1 MWLENKFSK
10 LPSENDFLLLGKQ
23 LFEIYYLTLFV
34 KYNIRDEIMQ
44 EDVRL
49 SGISWYFPI
58 TQVLSLGLPDLAN
71 KNTEYSVEL

>member
-1 MWLENKFSK
+1 MWSENKFSK

-34 KYNIRDEIMQ
+34 KYNIWDEVTQ

-49 SGISWYFPI
+49 SGIFWYFPI
-58 TQVLSLGLPDLAN
+58 TEVLSLQLPDLAN
-71 KNTEYSVEL
+71 NTEYSVEL